1 MNRLVYVCFISGY
14 IFSTSSADVGYFWH
28 LTDFHW
34 DFSYWTDQL
43 SCNGMNIS
51 KPGMFGDQWC
61 DSPWGLVEE
70 TVTGIKDLKSDVDF
84 MLWTGDTVP
93 HVDGSHLSTDL
104 NKELVRNI
112 TNLMK
117 STFPNTLI
125 YATFGNHDYHPK
137 HKFPPHNNEIY
148 NATYLIWK
156 SWINDAS
163 QDSNFMKGG
172 FYTTITNSGIRIV
185 AMNSNM
191 YYTKDTLTVD
201 LEDPAGQ
208 FAWLDSVLTNATAN
222 NEKVI
227 LTGHVPPG
235 YTTPRGVSWMT
246 DAFNKKFIDIVLRH
260 SSVIVAMHFGH
271 EHHDSFRLFYNQ
283 AGTPAVSLFLAPS
296 VTPWRYQLPDGEIEP
311 PHNPGARL
319 VKYDRQTG
327 KQLDILQYYADL
339 NSANANNKLTW
350 TLGYNATSLYGI
362 PDITPKSMGEL
373 NDKMTSASNQVFKA
387 YMNWYNTNANTSD
400 QFPCNDTCFKTVK
413 CGIRFI
419 DKASFTNCLSAVNG
433 SNSVFTSSLY
443 FVFSIVL
450 CFAIFRM
457 NF

>member
-1 MNRLVYVCFISGY
+1 V
-14 IFSTSSADVGYFWH
+14 TSS
-28 LTDFHW
+28 LTIIIFT
-34 DFSYWTDQL
+34 S
-43 SCNGMNIS
+43 
-51 KPGMFGDQWC
+51 
-61 DSPWGLVEE
+61 
-70 TVTGIKDLKSDVDF
+70 
-84 MLWTGDTVP
+84 
-93 HVDGSHLSTDL
+93 
-104 NKELVRNI
+104 
-112 TNLMK
+112 
-117 STFPNTLI
+117 
-125 YATFGNHDYHPK
+125 
-137 HKFPPHNNEIY
+137 
-148 NATYLIWK
+148 
-156 SWINDAS
+156 
-163 QDSNFMKGG
+163 
-172 FYTTITNSGIRIV
+172 
-185 AMNSNM
+185 
-191 YYTKDTLTVD
+191 
-201 LEDPAGQ
+201 
-208 FAWLDSVLTNATAN
+208 
-222 NEKVI
+222 
-227 LTGHVPPG
+227 
-235 YTTPRGVSWMT
+235 
-246 DAFNKKFIDIVLRH
+246 
-260 SSVIVAMHFGH
+260 
-271 EHHDSFRLFYNQ
+271 
-283 AGTPAVSLFLAPS
+283 GTPAVSLFLAPS

-373 NDKMTSASNQVFKA
+373 NDKMASASNQVFKA